1 MAKLAWAFGLM
12 AVAILSAA
20 RPTSGE
26 ESSPFSDAVAVWH
39 MADARDSAS
48 KPDQLAVRGD
58 VKLGVML
65 DGRDKE
71 DSLRRG
77 GDGRVAV
84 FEGGWLDAGQGVD
97 GKLNLAGNAITML
110 LRLRSPS
117 GRWGD
122 PLMAKHGGHDKEV
135 YNIFSC
141 DLGSG
146 MAFGTE
152 MGSDEVAGMHQVSTP
167 IAPLGP
173 TDWHDVVVR
182 WDGNVLQLF
191 VDGALRDDA
200 TAVGLL
206 RQGNREPLL
215 IGAESFS
222 GQVKSGFRGLVDH
235 AAIWNRA
242 LSDAEIARL
251 SGAAS
256 LGDKRPA
263 YYAEKHRPQF
273 HFTAQKHW
281 INDPNGLVYYNGVY
295 HMCFQHQPPGRPG
308 AYKDWGHAVS
318 TDLIHWKQLSSALV
332 PHRVWGGC
340 WSGSAVVDVNN
351 TTGFQSGDD
360 KPIVA
365 ILTNGG
371 TPGQGPPCTQCI
383 AFSTDAG
390 RTFSYYR
397 QNPVLGNVVGSNR
410 DPKVV
415 WHEPTKKWI
424 MALYLDGN
432 DYALFA
438 SPDLKAWQKLCVV
451 NLPGVSECPDLFPLA
466 VAGEPST
473 VKWIFWGA
481 SGNYLIGSFDGRTF
495 KSESDLLRADFGA
508 NFYAAQTWSD
518 IPAAD
523 GRRIQIAWMAG
534 GNYPG
539 MPFTQQLSF
548 PTEVTLR
555 TTPEGLRM
563 HRVPVREIDKLHQHA
578 SQWSDAIIKPGDNLF
593 SSLKGE
599 LFDIRA
605 DIEPGSAQSVAI
617 QVRGEPVR
625 YDVASGTLSCLGR
638 SAPLKLQN
646 GHVRLQILADR
657 TSLEV
662 FGNDGAAV
670 LSSCF
675 LPSDENKSLVL
686 ESLGAEA
693 KVVSATVYPLDSI
706 WQ

>member
-1 MAKLAWAFGLM
+1 MTWAIGLVTAAALT
-12 AVAILSAA
+12 AVHPA
-20 RPTSGE
+20 SGE
-26 ESSPFSDAVAVWH
+26 GTWPFSDAIAVWH
-39 MADARDSAS
+39 MADARDSS
-48 KPDQLAVRGD
+48 TKPDELAIRGD
-58 VKLGVML
+58 VKLGVPL
-65 DGRDKE
+65 NDREQE

-84 FEGGWLDAGQGVD
+84 FEGGYLDAGQGVD
-97 GKLNLAGNAITML
+97 GKLNFGGNAMSML
-110 LRLRSPS
+110 LRLRAPT
-117 GRWGD
+117 GKWGD
-122 PLMAKHGGHDKEV
+122 PLMAKHGGHDREV

-141 DLGSG
+141 DLGAG
-146 MAFGTE
+146 MAFGAE
-152 MGSDEVAGMHQVSTP
+152 LGSDEVAGMHQVSTP

-173 TDWHDVVVR
+173 AEWHDIVVR
-182 WDGNVLQLF
+182 WDGKVLQLF

-200 TAVGLL
+200 TAVGVL

-215 IGAESFS
+215 IGAESVS
-222 GQVKSGFRGLVDH
+222 GQVKSGYRGLVDH
-235 AAIWNRA
+235 AAVWSRA

-251 SGAAS
+251 SGLES

-281 INDPNGLVYYNGVY
+281 INDPNGLVYYDGVY
-295 HMCFQHQPPGRPG
+295 HLCFQHQPPGRPG

-318 TDLIHWKQLSSALV
+318 TDLVHWKQLSSALV
-332 PHRVWGGC
+332 PHRIWGGC
-340 WSGSAVVDVNN
+340 WSGSAVVDVHN
-351 TTGFQSGDD
+351 TTGFQANNE

-371 TPGQGPPCTQCI
+371 TPGQGPLCTQCI

-390 RTFSYYR
+390 STFSYYQ
-397 QNPVLGNVVGSNR
+397 QNPVLGHIAGCNR
-410 DPKVV
+410 DPKVI
-415 WHEPTKKWI
+415 WHDPTKKWI

-438 SPDLKAWQKLCVV
+438 SPDLKLWEQLCVV

-466 VAGEPST
+466 VAGDPSVT
-473 VKWIFWGA
+473 KWIFWGA
-481 SGNYLIGSFDGRTF
+481 NGNYLIGSFDGRTF
-495 KSESDLLRADFGA
+495 QSESELMRADYGA

-518 IPAAD
+518 IPQAD

-534 GNYPG
+534 GKYPG

-548 PTEVTLR
+548 PTEVTLQS
-555 TTPEGLRM
+555 TPDGLRM
-563 HRVPVREIDKLHQHA
+563 HRVPVREIGRLHQSA
-578 SQWSDAIIKPGDNLF
+578 REWSNSLIKPGDNLF
-593 SSLKGE
+593 SEMTGE

-605 DIEPGSAQSVAI
+605 EIEPGSAPAVVI

-625 YDVASGTLSCLGR
+625 YDVASETLSCLGR

-646 GHVRLQILADR
+646 GRVRLQILVDR

-662 FGNDGAAV
+662 FGNDGASV
-670 LSSCF
+670 LTSCF
-675 LPSDENKSLVL
+675 LPADENRSLVL
-686 ESLGAEA
+686 ETIGADA
-693 KVVSATVYPLDSI
+693 RITRATVYPMKSV